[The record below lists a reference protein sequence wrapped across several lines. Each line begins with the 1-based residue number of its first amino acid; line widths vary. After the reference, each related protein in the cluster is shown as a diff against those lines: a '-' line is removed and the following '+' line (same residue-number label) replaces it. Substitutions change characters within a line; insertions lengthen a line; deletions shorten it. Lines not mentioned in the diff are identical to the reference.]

1 MAFFLFLSSALC
13 SRSSL
18 LEALR
23 AIAAD
28 LKEIESSACPDNC
41 LSCPNSYASRVGPY
55 CTNTCIITGKN
66 DAGDTCCSVCES
78 MPAPDYLDCFGCI
91 GATLTPTHAPT
102 GIHCGTGTYDL
113 TWSNVTSLATCPG
126 SSKCAMTAAG
136 DYCNRKEIAD
146 PTPGDIGDPYEM
158 TCSCVD
164 PCHGATREN
173 LCNGHGD
180 PVDVSTHVKGL
191 PDWAY
196 TPKCGCKC
204 DGGSYPD
211 IAYTGDKCQTQCI
224 PQETGIG
231 AGPECGGSWKVA
243 PCCSGVC
250 VDDGM
255 GDFFCRP
262 ESCKNY
268 DCYWCLICNKDC
280 CGTSWPA
287 P

>member
-23 AIAAD
+23 AITAD
-28 LKEIESSACPDNC
+28 LKEIESSACPDAC
-41 LSCPNSYASRVGPY
+41 KTCPNSIDSDVGPY
-55 CTNTCIITGKN
+55 CTALCIMKGKN
-66 DAGDTCCSVCES
+66 KSGETCCELCAGGQGAAGILDCTHCTEPT
-78 MPAPDYLDCFGCI
+78 PAP
-91 GATLTPTHAPT
+91 TREPTSVNS
-102 GIHCGTGTYDL
+102 IECGTGVL
-113 TWSNVTSLATCPG
+113 MAGEWSDVTQVATCPG

-136 DYCNRKEIAD
+136 DYCNQKD
-146 PTPGDIGDPYEM
+146 PWVTQDEM

-164 PCHGATREN
+164 PCHGATRDN